1 MKEISLNS
9 SIVGNLRTIDSQKK
23 ALKRLNIETVRDLLY
38 HFPTRYSHMSEV
50 TTVNQ
55 SHHDQ
60 NVTIYGIIKNPKI
73 GRTYT
78 SKVPIA
84 SAELIDI
91 NNDTIKITWF
101 NQVFIAKKLQ
111 DGQSVKLIG
120 KIIDGKKGKTMANP
134 EFEIIQSMPI
144 DSHDSLF
151 KNESTD
157 ETEFGYP
164 IYRES
169 RGITSKW
176 MYHTIIKIMS
186 SGLIENLEDP
196 LPIYIRQK
204 YNLPSLASALVWI
217 HSPKKQSDADAAKK
231 RFAFEEIFFIQLR
244 NQQRRVN
251 HRKMHAYD
259 LEVDKNKTNIF
270 IDSFPFTPTDAQSSA
285 IESILKDMTSERPMT
300 RLLEGDVGSGKTF
313 VAAVSAHAAIQNRPK
328 KKKAPVKKSF
338 LKEKD
343 RIAAE
348 PLLGK
353 SILGAQKFGRMQVA
367 YMAPTEVL
375 ATQLF
380 ENFVEYFA
388 NTGIQI
394 GLMTGGGCRKYPSKS
409 SNESWT
415 TISKP
420 QLLKWIKNGEIP
432 IVIGTH
438 ALIQKKVE
446 FQDLAL
452 VIIDEQHRF
461 GTKQRM
467 NLTNKDH
474 RLPHYLS
481 MTATPIP
488 RTLALTIY
496 GDLDLSVIDQ
506 MPSGRKPV
514 ITQIVPPSPE
524 SREAV
529 YASMR
534 ERLDEGRQCYVICPR
549 ISEPDPDKEK
559 ALQLKSV
566 KAEAKRLQATEFK
579 DYRVDIMHSKM
590 KKNEKEDA
598 MNRFYNHEIDVLV
611 STSVVEVGVNVPN
624 ATSIIIE
631 GAERFGLAQLHQLR
645 GRVIRSNHQSYCYLF
660 ADAKTD
666 KTMDRMKAI
675 VQAKNGFEL
684 AEIDL
689 SMRGAGDLAG
699 VKQWGMSDLAMEAIK
714 NIKMVE
720 FARNEAKE
728 IIENDEALEN
738 FPELKTIID
747 GKSYQIHF
755 E

>member
-1 MKEISLNS
+1 M
-9 SIVGNLRTIDSQKK
+9 
-23 ALKRLNIETVRDLLY
+23 KRLGIETIRDLLY
-38 HFPTRYSHMSEV
+38 HFPTRYSHMSDV
-50 TTVNQ
+50 TTIQ
-55 SHHDQ
+55 LSEHDQ

-73 GRTYT
+73 GKTYT

-84 SAELIDI
+84 SAELVDI

-111 DGQSVKLIG
+111 DGQGDKLTG
-120 KIIDGKKGKTMANP
+120 KITDGKNGKTMANP
-134 EFEIIQSMPI
+134 EFEIINSMPI

-151 KNESTD
+151 KNESSL
-157 ETEFGYP
+157 ETSFGYP

-176 MYHTIIKIMS
+176 MYHTIIKILG
-186 SGLIENLEDP
+186 SGLLETIDDP
-196 LPIYIRQK
+196 LPQYIRNK
-204 YNLPSLASALVWI
+204 YNLPTLATALVWI
-217 HSPKKQSDADAAKK
+217 HAPKKQTNADAAKK

-244 NQQRRVN
+244 NQQRR
-251 HRKMHAYD
+251 KMHKKMHSYD
-259 LEVDKNKTNIF
+259 LEIDQQKSQKF
-270 IDSFPFTPTDAQSSA
+270 IDSFPFTPTNAQSSA
-285 IESILKDMTSERPMT
+285 IESIIEDMTGETPMT

-313 VAAVSAHAAIQNRPK
+313 VAAVAAHTAILNRPK
-328 KKKAPVKKSF
+328 KRATEKKSF

-343 RIAAE
+343 RVTS
-348 PLLGK
+348 K
-353 SILGAQKFGRMQVA
+353 SKNTFTGAQNFGRMQVA

-380 ENFVEYFA
+380 ENFVEYFEK
-388 NTGIQI
+388 TGIQI
-394 GLMTGGGCRKYPSKS
+394 GLMTGGGCRKYPSKIPG
-409 SNESWT
+409 ESWT
-415 TISKP
+415 TISKN

-467 NLTNKDH
+467 NLTTKDH

-506 MPSGRKPV
+506 MPSGRK
-514 ITQIVPPSPE
+514 IVETNIVQPDPE
-524 SREAV
+524 SRDNV
-529 YASMR
+529 YAEMR
-534 ERLDEGRQCYVICPR
+534 KRMDEGRQCYVICPR
-549 ISEPDPDKEK
+549 IAEPDPEKEN

-566 KAEAKRLQATEFK
+566 KAEAKRLAATEFK
-579 DYRVDIMHSKM
+579 NYRVDIMHSKM
-590 KKNEKEDA
+590 KKAEKEKV
-598 MNRFYNHEIDVLV
+598 MNRFYAHEIDVLV

-645 GRVIRSNHQSYCYLF
+645 GRVIRSTHQSYCYLF

-666 KTMDRMKAI
+666 KTMSRLKAI
-675 VQAKNGFEL
+675 VEAKNGFEL

-689 SMRGAGDLAG
+689 SLRGAGDLAG

-720 FARNEAKE
+720 YARKEAKD
-728 IIENDEALEN
+728 IVENDEALEN

-747 GKSYQIHF
+747 TASYQVHF

>member
-1 MKEISLNS
+1 MKNLSLETP
-9 SIVGNLRTIDSQKK
+9 IIGNFRTIESQKK
-23 ALKRLNIETVRDLLY
+23 ALQRLGIETVRDLLY

-50 TTVNQ
+50 STIEMAAV
-55 SHHDQ
+55 DEL
-60 NVTIYGIIKNPKI
+60 VTIYGIIKNPKI
-73 GRTYT
+73 GKTYT
-78 SKVPIA
+78 SKVPTA
-84 SAELIDI
+84 KADLVDI

-101 NQVFIAKKLQ
+101 NQAFIAKKLHN
-111 DGQSVKLIG
+111 GQTVKLTG
-120 KIIDGKKGKTMANP
+120 KISETKNGKTMVNP
-134 EFEIIQSMPI
+134 EFEMVVTMPI
-144 DSHDSLF
+144 DTHDSLF
-151 KNESTD
+151 KKEDGNDS
-157 ETEFGYP
+157 EFGYP

-176 MYHTIIKIMS
+176 IYHTIMKILA
-186 SGLIENLEDP
+186 SGLLENLDDH
-196 LPIYIRQK
+196 LPEYLRSK
-204 YNLPSLASALVWI
+204 YNLPTLKTALVWI
-217 HSPKKQSDADAAKK
+217 HAPKKQSNADAAKK

-244 NQQRRVN
+244 NQQRRAQ
-251 HRKMHAYD
+251 HQKMHSYD
-259 LEVDKNKTNIF
+259 LAVDTLITQKF
-270 IDSFPFTPTDAQSSA
+270 IDSFPFTPTDAQTQA
-285 IESILKDMTSERPMT
+285 VDSIIKDMTSERPMT

-313 VAAVSAHAAIQNRPK
+313 VAAVAAHAAIQNRPK
-328 KKKAPVKKSF
+328 KKSGGSY
-338 LKEKD
+338 D
-343 RIAAE
+343 
-348 PLLGK
+348 
-353 SILGAQKFGRMQVA
+353 FGRMQVA

-380 ENFVEYFA
+380 ENFIEYFEK
-388 NTGIQI
+388 TGIQI
-394 GLMTGGGCRKYPSKS
+394 GLMTGGGCRKFPAKTPG
-409 SNESWT
+409 ETWT
-415 TISKP
+415 NISKT
-420 QLLKWIKNGEIP
+420 QLLKWVKNGEVP

-467 NLTNKDH
+467 NLTTKDT

-496 GDLDLSVIDQ
+496 GDLDLSVVDQ
-506 MPSGRKPV
+506 MPSGRKQV
-514 ITQIVPPSPE
+514 ITQIVPPSPDARDE
-524 SREAV
+524 V
-529 YASMR
+529 YVHMR
-534 ERLDEGRQCYVICPR
+534 ERLNEGRQCYVICPR
-549 ISEPDPDKEK
+549 IAEPDPEK
-559 ALQLKSV
+559 ANALQLKSV
-566 KAEAKRLQATEFK
+566 KAEAKRLAKSEFK

-590 KKNEKEDA
+590 KKAEKEEV
-598 MNRFYNHEIDVLV
+598 MNRFYNHQIDVLV

-666 KTMDRMKAI
+666 KTMERMRAI
-675 VQAKNGFEL
+675 VDAKNGFEL
-684 AEIDL
+684 AEMDL
-689 SMRGAGDLAG
+689 AMRGAGDLAG
-699 VKQWGMSDLAMEAIK
+699 VKQWGMSDLAMEAIR

-728 IIENDEALEN
+728 IIENDETLEN
-738 FPELKTIID
+738 FPELKSIID
-747 GKSYQIHF
+747 SDSYKIHF

>member
-1 MKEISLNS
+1 MKHITLEAP
-9 SIVGNLRTIDSQKK
+9 IVGTFRTTEAQKK
-23 ALKRLNIETVRDLLY
+23 AIKRLKIETVRDLLY
-38 HFPTRYSHMSEV
+38 HFPTRYSHMSEIS
-50 TTVNQ
+50 TIEKAQPGETV
-55 SHHDQ
+55 S
-60 NVTIYGIIKNPKI
+60 IYGIITAPKI
-73 GRTYT
+73 SKTYT

-84 SAELIDI
+84 SAMLTDI
-91 NNDTIKITWF
+91 NNNTIKVTWF
-101 NQVFIAKKLQ
+101 NQVFVAKKLQ
-111 DGQSVKLIG
+111 SGQGIKITG
-120 KIIDGKKGKTMANP
+120 KISETKGGKTMVNP
-134 EFEIIQSMPI
+134 EFETVASMPI
-144 DSHDSLF
+144 DTHDSLF
-151 KNESTD
+151 KNQESE
-157 ETEFGYP
+157 ETAFGYP

-169 RGITSKW
+169 RGISSKW
-176 MYHTIIKIMS
+176 MYHTIMKIIS
-186 SGLIENLEDP
+186 SGLLERLEDP
-196 LPIYIRQK
+196 LPLYIRNK
-204 YNLPSLASALVWI
+204 YNLPTLATALVWI
-217 HSPKKQSDADAAKK
+217 HAPKKQRDADAAKK

-244 NQQRRVN
+244 NQQRRSK

-259 LEVDKNKTNIF
+259 LEIDPIQTKKF
-270 IDSFPFTPTDAQSSA
+270 MDSFPFTATEAQSSA
-285 IESILKDMTSERPMT
+285 ISAILSDMQSDKPMT

-313 VAAVSAHAAIQNRPK
+313 VAAVAAHGAISNKPK
-328 KKKAPVKKSF
+328 KKASLKKSF

-343 RIAAE
+343 REVLQSLAK
-348 PLLGK
+348 PGLG
-353 SILGAQKFGRMQVA
+353 SQKFGRMQVA

-380 ENFVEYFA
+380 ENFVEYFE
-388 NTGIQI
+388 NTGVQI
-394 GLMTGGGCRKYPSKS
+394 GLMTGGGCRKYPSKIPG
-409 SNESWT
+409 ESWT
-415 TISKP
+415 NISKN

-467 NLTNKDH
+467 NLTTKDH

-496 GDLDLSVIDQ
+496 GDLDLSVVDQ

-514 ITQIVPPSPE
+514 ETNIVSPDPE
-524 SREAV
+524 SRDKV
-529 YASMR
+529 YADMR
-534 ERLDEGRQCYVICPR
+534 NRLNEGRQGYVICPR
-549 ISEPDPDKEK
+549 IAEPDPEK
-559 ALQLKSV
+559 KSALQLKSV
-566 KAEAKRLQATEFK
+566 KAEAKRLAASEFK

-590 KKNEKEDA
+590 KKNEKEDV
-598 MNRFYNHEIDVLV
+598 MNRFYAHEIDILV

-645 GRVIRSNHQSYCYLF
+645 GRVIRSNHQAYCYLF

-666 KTMDRMKAI
+666 KTMDRLKAI
-675 VQAKNGFEL
+675 VEAKNGFEL
-684 AEIDL
+684 AEIDMSL
-689 SMRGAGDLAG
+689 RGIGDLAG

-720 FARNEAKE
+720 YARDEAKN
-728 IIENDEALEN
+728 IIENDDTLEN
-738 FPELKTIID
+738 FPELKSIIN
-747 GKSYQIHF
+747 GSSYQVHF

>member
-1 MKEISLNS
+1 MKKISLETP
-9 SIVGNLRTIDSQKK
+9 IIGTFRTVDSQKK
-23 ALKRLNIETVRDLLY
+23 ALKRLRIETVRNLLY
-38 HFPTRYSHMSEV
+38 HFPSRYSHMSEV
-50 TTVNQ
+50 TTI
-55 SHHDQ
+55 DMAEIGEM
-60 NVTIYGIIKNPKI
+60 VTIYGIINNPKT
-73 GRTYT
+73 GKTYT
-78 SKVPIA
+78 SKVPTA
-84 SAELIDI
+84 SATLTDI
-91 NNDTIKITWF
+91 NNDSIKITWF
-101 NQVFIAKKLQ
+101 NQAFIAKKLH
-111 DGQSVKLIG
+111 DGQSVKLTG
-120 KIIDGKKGKTMANP
+120 KITESKGNKTMVNP
-134 EFEIIQSMPI
+134 EFEIVADMPI
-144 DSHDSLF
+144 DTHDSLF
-151 KNESTD
+151 KNENS
-157 ETEFGYP
+157 EEIAFGYP

-176 MYHTIIKIMS
+176 MYHTIMKILGS
-186 SGLIENLEDP
+186 DFLENLEDP
-196 LPIYIRQK
+196 LPIHIRQK
-204 YNLPSLASALVWI
+204 YNLPGLATALVWI
-217 HSPKKQSDADAAKK
+217 HAPKKQSDADAAKK

-244 NQQRRVN
+244 NQQRRSN

-259 LEVDKNKTNIF
+259 LEVDSLKTQSF
-270 IDSFPFTPTDAQSSA
+270 IESFPFTPTDAQSSA
-285 IESILKDMTSERPMT
+285 IESIITDLQSDRPMT

-328 KKKAPVKKSF
+328 KKSGGSY
-338 LKEKD
+338 D
-343 RIAAE
+343 
-348 PLLGK
+348 
-353 SILGAQKFGRMQVA
+353 FGRMQVA

-380 ENFVEYFA
+380 ENFVEYFEK
-388 NTGIQI
+388 TGIQI
-394 GLMTGGGCRKYPSKS
+394 GLMTGAGCRKYPSKVPS
-409 SNESWT
+409 ESWT
-415 TISKP
+415 NISKN
-420 QLLKWIKNGEIP
+420 QLLKWIKNGEVP

-467 NLTNKDH
+467 NLTTKDH

-496 GDLDLSVIDQ
+496 GDLDLSVVDQ

-514 ITQIVPPSPE
+514 MTKIVPPSPE
-524 SREAV
+524 SRDQV
-529 YASMR
+529 YADIR
-534 ERLDEGRQCYVICPR
+534 ERLEEGRQAYVICPR
-549 ISEPDPDKEK
+549 ISEPDPDK
-559 ALQLKSV
+559 ANSLQLKSV
-566 KAEAKRLQATEFK
+566 KAEAKRLQNSEFK

-590 KKNEKEDA
+590 KKAEKEEV

-645 GRVIRSNHQSYCYLF
+645 GRVIRSNHQAYCYLF
-660 ADAKTD
+660 ADAKTE
-666 KTMDRMKAI
+666 KTMERMKAI
-675 VQAKNGFEL
+675 VEAKNGFEL

-720 FARNEAKE
+720 YARTEARE
-728 IIENDEALEN
+728 IIENDETLEN

-747 GKSYQIHF
+747 SDSYQIHF

>member
-1 MKEISLNS
+1 MKSYTFTTPIIN
-9 SIVGNLRTIDSQKK
+9 NFRTTDGQKK
-23 ALKRLNIETVRDLLY
+23 ALKRLGLVTVRDLLY

-50 TTVNQ
+50 TTIQMADVGEL
-55 SHHDQ
+55 
-60 NVTIYGIIKNPKI
+60 VTIYGIIKNPKT
-73 GRTYT
+73 GKTYT
-78 SKVPIA
+78 TKVPTA
-84 SAELIDI
+84 SADLVDI
-91 NNDTIKITWF
+91 NNETIKITWF
-101 NQVFIAKKLQ
+101 NQAFIAKKLK
-111 DGQSVKLIG
+111 DGEGVKLTG
-120 KIIDGKKGKTMANP
+120 KITETKNGKTMVNP
-134 EFEIIQSMPI
+134 EFEQVPDMPI
-144 DSHDSLF
+144 DTHDSLF
-151 KNESTD
+151 KSPDSE
-157 ETEFGYP
+157 EVAFGYP

-169 RGITSKW
+169 RGISSKW
-176 MYHTIIKIMS
+176 MYHTIVKILS
-186 SGLIENLEDP
+186 SGMLENLEDP
-196 LPIYIRQK
+196 LPQYLREK
-204 YNLPSLASALVWI
+204 YKLPSLATALVWI
-217 HSPKKQSDADAAKK
+217 HAPKKQSDADAAKK

-244 NQQRRVN
+244 NQQRRKQ
-251 HRKMHAYD
+251 HQKMHSYD
-259 LEVDKNKTNIF
+259 LEVDPQKTQKF
-270 IDSFPFTPTDAQSSA
+270 IESFPFTPTEAQSSA
-285 IESILKDMTSERPMT
+285 IASIITDMTSEAPMT

-313 VAAVSAHAAIQNRPK
+313 VAAVAAHAAIQNKPLRRSASGRPFAQANGLAK
-328 KKKAPVKKSF
+328 KKERQSF
-338 LKEKD
+338 
-343 RIAAE
+343 
-348 PLLGK
+348 GK
-353 SILGAQKFGRMQVA
+353 LQVA

-380 ENFVEYFA
+380 ENFIEYFKG
-388 NTGIQI
+388 TGIQI
-394 GLMTGGGCRKYPSKS
+394 ALMTGGGCRKFPSKVAS
-409 SNESWT
+409 ESWT
-415 TISKP
+415 TISKA
-420 QLLKWIKNGEIP
+420 QVSKWIKNGEIP

-467 NLTNKDH
+467 KLTNKDA

-514 ITQIVPPSPE
+514 ETVIVPPSE
-524 SREAV
+524 KSRSQV
-529 YASMR
+529 YTDIR
-534 ERLDEGRQCYVICPR
+534 TRLDEGRQAYVICPR
-549 ISEPDPDKEK
+549 IAEPDPDKAN

-566 KAEAKRLQATEFK
+566 KAEAKRLASTEFK

-590 KKNEKEDA
+590 TKAEKEKVMDK
-598 MNRFYNHEIDVLV
+598 FYNHDIDILV

-645 GRVIRSNHQSYCYLF
+645 GRVIRSTHQSYCYLF

-666 KTMDRMKAI
+666 KTMDRLKAI
-675 VQAKNGFEL
+675 VEAKNGFEL

-689 SMRGAGDLAG
+689 SLRGAGDLAG
-699 VKQWGMSDLAMEAIK
+699 LKQWGMSDLAMEAIR

-720 FARNEAKE
+720 FARDEAKN

-738 FPELKTIID
+738 FPELKLIID
-747 GKSYQIHF
+747 TDDYHIHF

>member
-1 MKEISLNS
+1 MADISLTTP
-9 SIVGNLRTIDSQKK
+9 IVGSFRTIDSQKK

-50 TTVNQ
+50 TTIQ
-55 SHHDQ
+55 LSEHDQ

-73 GRTYT
+73 GKTYT
-78 SKVPIA
+78 SKVPMA

-91 NNDTIKITWF
+91 NNDSIKVTWF
-101 NQVFIAKKLQ
+101 NQVFIAKKLKE
-111 DGQSVKLIG
+111 GQGVKLIG
-120 KIIDGKKGKTMANP
+120 KITEGKNGKTMVNP
-134 EFEIIQSMPI
+134 EFEIILSMPI

-151 KNESTD
+151 KNDSSE
-157 ETEFGYP
+157 ETTFGYP

-169 RGITSKW
+169 RGVSSKW
-176 MYHTIIKIMS
+176 MYHTVVKIMA
-186 SGLIENLEDP
+186 SGVLENLEDP
-196 LPIYIRQK
+196 LPQYIRDK
-204 YNLPSLASALVWI
+204 YNLPTLSTALVWI
-217 HSPKKQSDADAAKK
+217 HAPKKQANADAAKK

-244 NQQRRVN
+244 NQQRR
-251 HRKMHAYD
+251 KMHKKMHSYNLD
-259 LEVDKNKTNIF
+259 IDQQKSQKF
-270 IDSFPFTPTDAQSSA
+270 IDSFPFTPTDAQTSA
-285 IESILKDMTSERPMT
+285 ITSIVADMTSETPMT

-313 VAAVSAHAAIQNRPK
+313 VAAVAAHTAIQNRPK
-328 KKKAPVKKSF
+328 KQPSVKKSF

-343 RIAAE
+343 QITAE

-380 ENFVEYFA
+380 ENFIEYFG

-394 GLMTGGGCRKYPSKS
+394 GLMTGGGCRKYPSKT
-409 SNESWT
+409 SNEEWT
-415 TISKP
+415 NISKP
-420 QLLKWIKNGEIP
+420 QLSKWIKNGEIP

-467 NLTNKDH
+467 NLTTKDH

-514 ITQIVPPSPE
+514 ETNIVPPDPE
-524 SREAV
+524 SRSAV
-529 YASMR
+529 YVEMR
-534 ERLDEGRQCYVICPR
+534 KRMDEGRQCYVICPR
-549 ISEPDPDKEK
+549 IAEPDPEKEN

-566 KAEAKRLQATEFK
+566 KAEAKKLAATEFK

-590 KKNEKEDA
+590 KKIEKEA
-598 MNRFYNHEIDVLV
+598 VMTRFYAHEIDVLV

-660 ADAKTD
+660 ADAKTG
-666 KTMDRMKAI
+666 KTMDRLKAI
-675 VQAKNGFEL
+675 VEAKNGFEL

-689 SMRGAGDLAG
+689 ALRGAGDLAG

-720 FARNEAKE
+720 YARNEAKD

-738 FPELKTIID
+738 FPELKKITES
-747 GKSYQIHF
+747 KNYQVHF

>member
-1 MKEISLNS
+1 MKQISFETP
-9 SIVGNLRTIDSQKK
+9 IIGTFRTLDSQKK
-23 ALKRLNIETVRDLLY
+23 ALKRLRIETVRDLLY
-38 HFPTRYSHMSEV
+38 HFPSRYSHMSEV
-50 TTVNQ
+50 TTI
-55 SHHDQ
+55 DMAEIGEP
-60 NVTIYGIIKNPKI
+60 VTIYGIINNPKT
-73 GRTYT
+73 GKTYT
-78 SKVPIA
+78 SKVPTA
-84 SAELIDI
+84 LATLTDI
-91 NNDTIKITWF
+91 NNHSIKITWF
-101 NQVFIAKKLQ
+101 NQAFIAKKLH
-111 DGQSVKLIG
+111 DGQSVKLTG
-120 KIIDGKKGKTMANP
+120 KISESKGNKTMVNP
-134 EFEIIQSMPI
+134 EFEMVADMPI
-144 DSHDSLF
+144 DTHDSLF
-151 KNESTD
+151 KNDTSEELT
-157 ETEFGYP
+157 FGYP

-176 MYHTIIKIMS
+176 IYHTIMRIMS
-186 SGLIENLEDP
+186 SGLLDNLEDP
-196 LPIYIRQK
+196 LPEYIRNK
-204 YNLPSLASALVWI
+204 YRLPSLATALVWI
-217 HSPKKQSDADAAKK
+217 HAPKKQSDADAAKK

-244 NQQRRVN
+244 NQQRRSN

-259 LEVDKNKTNIF
+259 LEVNPLKTQKF
-270 IDSFPFTPTDAQSSA
+270 IDSFPFIPTGAQSSA
-285 IESILKDMTSERPMT
+285 IESIITDLQSDRPMT

-313 VAAVSAHAAIQNRPK
+313 VAAVSAHATIQNRPK
-328 KKKAPVKKSF
+328 KKSGGSY
-338 LKEKD
+338 D
-343 RIAAE
+343 
-348 PLLGK
+348 
-353 SILGAQKFGRMQVA
+353 FGRMQVA

-380 ENFVEYFA
+380 ENFVEYFKG
-388 NTGIQI
+388 TGIQI
-394 GLMTGGGCRKYPSKS
+394 GLMTGGGCRKYPSKVPG
-409 SNESWT
+409 ESWT
-415 TISKP
+415 TISKN
-420 QLLKWIKNGEIP
+420 QLLKWIKNGEVP

-467 NLTNKDH
+467 NLTTKDH

-496 GDLDLSVIDQ
+496 GDLDLSVVDQ

-514 ITQIVPPSPE
+514 ITEIVPPKPE
-524 SREAV
+524 SRDQV
-529 YASMR
+529 YSDMR
-534 ERLDEGRQCYVICPR
+534 ERLAEGRQCYVICPR
-549 ISEPDPDKEK
+549 ISEPDPDKK
-559 ALQLKSV
+559 SALQLKSV
-566 KAEAKRLQATEFK
+566 KAEAKRLQASEFK
-579 DYRVDIMHSKM
+579 NYRVDIMHSKM
-590 KKNEKEDA
+590 KKAEKEEV

-645 GRVIRSNHQSYCYLF
+645 SRVIRSNHQAYCYLF
-660 ADAKTD
+660 ADAKTE
-666 KTMDRMKAI
+666 KTMNRMEAI
-675 VQAKNGFEL
+675 VNAKNGFEL

-720 FARNEAKE
+720 YARAEAKE
-728 IIENDEALEN
+728 IIENDETLEN

-747 GKSYQIHF
+747 SDSYQIHF

>member
-1 MKEISLNS
+1 MKDISLNS
-9 SIVGNLRTIDSQKK
+9 PIVGTFRTLDSQKK

-50 TTVNQ
+50 TTIKQ
-55 SHHDQ
+55 SENDQ
-60 NVTIYGIIKNPKI
+60 HVTIYGIIKNPKI
-73 GRTYT
+73 GKTYT
-78 SKVPIA
+78 TKIPMA
-84 SAELIDI
+84 SAELVDI
-91 NNDTIKITWF
+91 NNDTIKVTWF

-120 KIIDGKKGKTMANP
+120 KITEGKNGKTMANP
-134 EFEIIQSMPI
+134 EFEIISSMPI

-151 KNESTD
+151 KDDSTQ
-157 ETEFGYP
+157 EVTFGYP

-176 MYHTIIKIMS
+176 MYHTIMKIMS
-186 SGLIENLEDP
+186 SGLLEEIQDP
-196 LPIYIRQK
+196 LPIHITSK
-204 YNLPSLASALVWI
+204 YNLPTLATALVWI
-217 HSPKKQSDADAAKK
+217 HAPKKQSNADAAKK

-244 NQQRRVN
+244 NQQRR
-251 HRKMHAYD
+251 KMHKKMHSYD
-259 LEVDKNKTNIF
+259 LDIDPIKSQRF
-270 IDSFPFTPTDAQSSA
+270 IDTFPFTPTDAQSSA
-285 IESILKDMTSERPMT
+285 IKSIINDMTSETPMT

-313 VAAVSAHAAIQNRPK
+313 VAAVAAHTAIQNRPK
-328 KKKAPVKKSF
+328 KRAPIKKSF

-343 RIAAE
+343 QIAAE

-380 ENFVEYFA
+380 ENFIEYFK

-409 SNESWT
+409 SADDWT
-415 TISKP
+415 KISKP

-467 NLTNKDH
+467 NLTTKDH

-496 GDLDLSVIDQ
+496 GDLDLSIIDQ

-514 ITQIVPPSPE
+514 ETTIVPPKPE
-524 SREAV
+524 SRDEV
-529 YASMR
+529 YIAMR
-534 ERLDEGRQCYVICPR
+534 ERLKEGRQCYVICPR
-549 ISEPDPDKEK
+549 ISEPDPEKEN

-566 KAEAKRLQATEFK
+566 KAEAKRLQKTEFK
-579 DYRVDIMHSKM
+579 DYRVGIMHSKM
-590 KKNEKEDA
+590 KKNEKEDI
-598 MNRFYNHEIDVLV
+598 MTQFYAHEIDVLV

-645 GRVIRSNHQSYCYLF
+645 GRVIRSNHQAYCYLF

-666 KTMDRMKAI
+666 KTMDRLKAI
-675 VQAKNGFEL
+675 VEAKNGFEL

-689 SMRGAGDLAG
+689 SLRGAGDLAG

-720 FARNEAKE
+720 YARTEAKE

-738 FPELKTIID
+738 FPELKKIID
-747 GKSYQIHF
+747 GKSYQVHF

>member
-1 MKEISLNS
+1 MKEISLTTPL
-9 SIVGNLRTIDSQKK
+9 IGNFRTIDSQKK
-23 ALKRLNIETVRDLLY
+23 ALGLLNLETVRDMLY

-50 TTVNQ
+50 TTIEMADNGEL
-55 SHHDQ
+55 
-60 NVTIYGIIKNPKI
+60 VTIYGIINNPKM
-73 GRTYT
+73 GKSYN
-78 SKVPIA
+78 SNVPMA
-84 SAELIDI
+84 SATLTDI
-91 NNDTIKITWF
+91 NNDSIKITWF
-101 NQVFIAKKLQ
+101 NQAFIAKKLH
-111 DGQSVKLIG
+111 DGQSVKLSG
-120 KIIDGKKGKTMANP
+120 KITETKKGKTMLNP
-134 EFEIIQSMPI
+134 EFEMVATMPI

-151 KNESTD
+151 KNESTE
-157 ETEFGYP
+157 ETNFGYP

-186 SGLIENLEDP
+186 SGLLEKIEDP
-196 LPIYIRQK
+196 LPLYVRQK
-204 YNLPSLASALVWI
+204 YNLPSLSTALVWI
-217 HSPKKQSDADAAKK
+217 HTPKKQSNADAAKK

-244 NQQRRVN
+244 NQQRRAQ
-251 HRKMHAYD
+251 HKKMHAYN
-259 LEVDKNKTNIF
+259 LEIDASKTQTF
-270 IDSFPFTPTDAQSSA
+270 IDSFPFKPTEAQSSA
-285 IESILKDMTSERPMT
+285 IESILSDITSERPMT

-328 KKKAPVKKSF
+328 KRAPIKKSF
-338 LKEKD
+338 AKEKD
-343 RIAAE
+343 QINCAV
-348 PLLGK
+348 PFGK
-353 SILGAQKFGRMQVA
+353 SNFGAQNFGRMQVA

-375 ATQLF
+375 AIQLF
-380 ENFVEYFA
+380 ENFVDYFA
-388 NTGIQI
+388 DTGIQI
-394 GLMTGGGCRKYPSKS
+394 GLMTGSGCRKYPSKVS
-409 SNESWT
+409 GESWT

-467 NLTNKDH
+467 NLTNKDY

-506 MPSGRKPV
+506 MPSGRKQV
-514 ITQIVPPSPE
+514 ITEIVLPQPE
-524 SREAV
+524 SRDAV
-529 YASMR
+529 YVQIR
-534 ERLDEGRQCYVICPR
+534 ERLAEGRQCYVICPR
-549 ISEPDPDKEK
+549 ISEPDPEKEK

-566 KAEAKRLQATEFK
+566 TAEAERLAGSEFK
-579 DYRVDIMHSKM
+579 DYRVDVMHSKM
-590 KKNEKEDA
+590 KKLEKEEV
-598 MNRFYNHEIDVLV
+598 MNKFYNHEIDVLV

-660 ADAKTD
+660 ADAKTE
-666 KTMDRMKAI
+666 KTMERMNAI

-689 SMRGAGDLAG
+689 AMRGAGDLAG

-728 IIENDEALEN
+728 IIHNDESLEN
-738 FPELKTIID
+738 FPELKMIID